1 MIKVLPNKNIIFLT
15 LVLNIANPK
24 EKKKFPLYEKISSK
38 FEKLISKSFWI
49 EFEKEYKNKN
59 PLSTLY
65 QFMILSLYLN
75 DNFVLALSKKEE
87 KELMELKAF
96 RKDISFFRNHLKK
109 LYDDI
114 NFNSF
119 YTENIQVEYEKL
131 CNEIQEIFDKKDNI
145 LNALVSFWELEYIP
159 ELFFIPNFVALGDCF
174 GLRKED
180 IFYSITSPKVNKSTG
195 ESEYHQIHVLSN
207 TIHELSHSFFNE
219 TIGSKYPKEKLKE
232 KLKKLSLNKDVLKI
246 YGVAYFGE
254 CFVRAS
260 TIKLNE
266 TLNIYDLRVRGL
278 EEKVENYLLSNEN
291 LGYPLV
297 REYYEK
303 LKDRKDENLQEIFD
317 TAIEL

>member
-15 LVLNIANPK
+15 LVLNIPNPK

-96 RKDISFFRNHLKK
+96 QKNISFFRNHLKK
-109 LYDDI
+109 LHDDI

-131 CNEIQEIFDKKDNI
+131 CNEIQEIFDKKGNI
-145 LNALVSFWELEYIP
+145 LNALVSFWGLEYIP

-174 GLRKED
+174 GLRKEG

-219 TIGSKYPKEKLKE
+219 TIGSKYP
-232 KLKKLSLNKDVLKI
+232 LSLI
-246 YGVAYFGE
+246 H
-254 CFVRAS
+254 
-260 TIKLNE
+260 I
-266 TLNIYDLRVRGL
+266 
-278 EEKVENYLLSNEN
+278 
-291 LGYPLV
+291 
-297 REYYEK
+297 
-303 LKDRKDENLQEIFD
+303 
-317 TAIEL
+317 